1 MNTTI
6 PDTSTTLLRD
16 VADSSHARWAVFH
29 ARYQPLMRVY
39 LRERFPSLE
48 ADEVIQETMVALVA
62 VLSKYVYKPEE
73 NGRFHNYLTGVLR
86 NKALKA
92 LAARQREASLRDGFR
107 AKMSTE
113 GTRSQDKTLE
123 REWRESVYD
132 IALKQLL
139 ADETIHERTKQ
150 VFLRLVV
157 DGEKPEQVA
166 EAYDLPYNTV
176 VKMKARL
183 VKQLRG
189 LVKELSQ
196 V

>member
-1 MNTTI
+1 M
-6 PDTSTTLLRD
+6 
-16 VADSSHARWAVFH
+16 
-29 ARYQPLMRVY
+29 MRAY

-92 LAARQREASLRDGFR
+92 LAARQREASLRDELR
-107 AKMSTE
+107 SDASVS
-113 GTRSQDKTLE
+113 GTRSQDETLE

-166 EAYDLPYNTV
+166 EAYNLPYNTV
-176 VKMKARL
+176 VKMKTRL
-183 VKQLRG
+183 VKQLRS

-196 V
+196 A

>member
-113 GTRSQDKTLE
+113 GTRSQDETLE

>member
-1 MNTTI
+1 MNMTI

-16 VADSSHARWAVFH
+16 VADAQHARWAVFY
-29 ARYQPLMRVY
+29 ARYEPMMRAY

-73 NGRFHNYLTGVLR
+73 NGRFHNYLTGALR

-92 LAARQREASLRDGFR
+92 LAARQREALLRDELR
-107 AKMSTE
+107 SDASVS
-113 GTRSQDKTLE
+113 GTRSQDETLE
-123 REWRESVYD
+123 REWRDSVYD

-139 ADETIHERTKQ
+139 ADETIHARTKQ

-157 DGEKPEQVA
+157 DGEAPDRVA
-166 EAYDLPYNTV
+166 EAYNLPYNTV
-176 VKMKARL
+176 VKMKTRL

>member
-86 NKALKA
+86 NKALKT

-113 GTRSQDKTLE
+113 GTRSQDETLE

>member
-86 NKALKA
+86 NKALKT

-113 GTRSQDKTLE
+113 GTRSQDETLE

-166 EAYDLPYNTV
+166 EAYDLQYNTV

-189 LVKELSQ
+189 HVKELSQ

>member
-1 MNTTI
+1 M
-6 PDTSTTLLRD
+6 
-16 VADSSHARWAVFH
+16 
-29 ARYQPLMRVY
+29 MRAY

-92 LAARQREASLRDGFR
+92 LAARQREASLRDKLR
-107 AKMSTE
+107 SEVSASE
-113 GTRSQDKTLE
+113 TRSQDETLE

-139 ADETIHERTKQ
+139 TDETIHERTKQ

-166 EAYDLPYNTV
+166 EAYNLPYNTV
-176 VKMKARL
+176 VKMKTRL
-183 VKQLRG
+183 VKQLRS

>member
-29 ARYQPLMRVY
+29 ARYQPLMAAY

-113 GTRSQDKTLE
+113 GTRSQDETLE

>member
-1 MNTTI
+1 
-6 PDTSTTLLRD
+6 
-16 VADSSHARWAVFH
+16 
-29 ARYQPLMRVY
+29 MRAY

-92 LAARQREASLRDGFR
+92 LAVRQREASFRDEFR
-107 AKMSTE
+107 AEVSAS
-113 GTRSQDKTLE
+113 GTQSQDETLE

-139 ADETIHERTKQ
+139 ADETIHARTKQ

-166 EAYDLPYNTV
+166 EAYNLPYNTV
-176 VKMKARL
+176 VKMKTRL

>member
-1 MNTTI
+1 
-6 PDTSTTLLRD
+6 
-16 VADSSHARWAVFH
+16 
-29 ARYQPLMRVY
+29 
-39 LRERFPSLE
+39 
-48 ADEVIQETMVALVA
+48 
-62 VLSKYVYKPEE
+62 
-73 NGRFHNYLTGVLR
+73 
-86 NKALKA
+86 
-92 LAARQREASLRDGFR
+92 
-107 AKMSTE
+107 MSTE
-113 GTRSQDKTLE
+113 GTRSQDETLE

>member
-6 PDTSTTLLRD
+6 LDISTTLLRD

-29 ARYQPLMRVY
+29 ARYQPLMAAY

-113 GTRSQDKTLE
+113 GTRSQDETLE

>member
-62 VLSKYVYKPEE
+62 VLPKYVYKPEE

-86 NKALKA
+86 NKALKT

-113 GTRSQDKTLE
+113 GTRSQDETLE